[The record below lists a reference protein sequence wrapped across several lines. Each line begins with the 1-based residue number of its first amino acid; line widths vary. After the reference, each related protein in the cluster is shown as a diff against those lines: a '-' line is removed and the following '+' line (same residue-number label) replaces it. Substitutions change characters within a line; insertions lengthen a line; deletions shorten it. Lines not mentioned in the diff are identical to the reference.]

1 MTNGDGSQ
9 QHVGNWAMMVNGMM
23 MTDSTAVTDDARTD
37 GSTTNDTYGSTK
49 LATGNGGP
57 RRRGRQQR

>member
-9 QHVGNWAMMVNGMM
+9 QHDGNWAMMVNGMM

-37 GSTTNDTYGSTK
+37 GSTT
-49 LATGNGGP
+49 LADSAP
-57 RRRGRQQR
+57 MWVARGRAIVRR

>member
-1 MTNGDGSQ
+1 
-9 QHVGNWAMMVNGMM
+9 MVNGMM

-37 GSTTNDTYGSTK
+37 GSTSNGTYGSTK